1 MALFPNLPAGEPP
14 NLSPVE
20 LSQLLSRLKQSV
32 LHPSPERER
41 RLRNSEFERTRVEAV
56 RLDECVATGYA
67 ADESS

>member
-1 MALFPNLPAGEPP
+1 MAILPNLPAGESP

-20 LSQLLSRLKQSV
+20 LAQLLSRLKQSV

-56 RLDECVATGYA
+56 RLEQDMA
-67 ADESS
+67 AVDCR